1 MLKSLGAM
9 SAAAVGAVA
18 LVVAAA
24 PMAGATGNAAFG
36 NSCLNAAAAPA
47 RGVTQA
53 GAGVATALLAALPV
67 SAPASMCGY
76 ADLMD

>member
-1 MLKSLGAM
+1 MLKSLGAV

-53 GAGVATALLAALPV
+53 GEG
-67 SAPASMCGY
+67 APASMCGY